1 MALDDLAGAGVGD
14 RRAVAPAPG
23 RPVHP
28 LDDVVADVQVV
39 GALRHHL
46 HPERVAVAGRLE
58 RLVPPPG
65 AVEEGGANRLRRPPV
80 EVVHDGLDGLADRGR
95 GVPLLEPVTP
105 EEPPRHRL
113 PQRGAVVLPG
123 QRPEAGPRVVGARR
137 VAVVGQLDER
147 VVLAHR
153 HRPRG
158 GRHRPERAAAEPRPP
173 AARVAGERQPR
184 LELGVPGEPP
194 GARQM
199 DGAAALVEPV
209 GPGQPV
215 GHPVRVAEEERRHVD
230 EHGAVR
236 LRLDLEPPEHRGGER
251 LLERPRLV
259 GVVGVDPVALVGL
272 HHQHLGADALEPHDG
287 GRAELAPV
295 EPDVV
300 RSHPGRER
308 AHVEKIV
315 VEPGDLHPQRAGPGV
330 PVQREEPG
338 QPLHARR
345 ALGDGG
351 PVPGRSGSRPQ
362 RQRRQQGRQES
373 SRECRHGS
381 FRGPGGPVQLRRRG
395 SAT

>member
-14 RRAVAPAPG
+14 RRAVAPPPG

-58 RLVPPPG
+58 RLVPPPR
-65 AVEEGGANRLRRPPV
+65 AVEEGGADRLRRPPV
-80 EVVHDGLDGLADRGR
+80 EVVHDGLDGLTHRGR
-95 GVPLLEPVTP
+95 GVPLLEAMAPQ
-105 EEPPRHRL
+105 EPSRHRRA
-113 PQRGAVVLPG
+113 QRGAVVLVS
-123 QRPEAGPRVVGARR
+123 QRPEAGPRVVGAGGI
-137 VAVVGQLDER
+137 AVVGQLDER

-158 GRHRPERAAAEPRPP
+158 GRHRPERAAPEPRPS

-184 LELGVPGEPP
+184 LELGVPGK
-194 GARQM
+194 ALRSRQVH
-199 DGAAALVEPV
+199 GAAALVEPV

-230 EHGAVR
+230 EHRAVR
-236 LRLDLEPPEHRGGER
+236 LRLDREPPEDRGGER

-259 GVVGVDPVALVGL
+259 GVAGVDPVALVGL
-272 HHQHLGADALEPHDG
+272 NHQHPGADALEPHDG
-287 GRAELAPV
+287 GRPELAAV
-295 EPDVV
+295 EPDIV
-300 RSHPGRER
+300 RPDPGGER
-308 AHVEKIV
+308 AHVEQIV
-315 VEPGDLHPQRAGPGV
+315 VEPGDLHPQGAGLGV

-351 PVPGRSGSRPQ
+351 PVLGRSGSRPQ
-362 RQRRQQGRQES
+362 RQPRQQGRQES

-381 FRGPGGPVQLRRRG
+381 FRGPDRPVQLRRRG